1 MSDSA
6 LNALLRP
13 AASSPLAAKP
23 QKTPQ
28 PAAGEPRSDDSF
40 SKALERRMN
49 PADQGV
55 GRGTREAQRQ
65 EPSTRRNEAGRE
77 AQPTR
82 SERLARQEQPVR
94 NDAAP
99 RERTA
104 APPAREPAGASERH
118 DGKVAA
124 IDSTAKPEASAQPGA
139 AAPAAEAPPTL
150 DSAALPDSTEFTTAL
165 PTTAPAGNP
174 ATDPAAAASLAALL
188 PNVAALPTAPTAGD
202 TDGMPQEAALL
213 AGVGSRTGAS
223 LLEKLIAE
231 AGGRIV
237 SADAVE
243 TGGGASPANDEGS
256 PTSAS
261 DNSATIGTPWKA
273 GGAPGATDASAG
285 AAAPVGATGLAAT
298 ASPTAS
304 HPALQP
310 DPQLGLHAAGF
321 APAGRVEQPPL
332 PQLPVPTP
340 AGQPA
345 WAEDVGGR
353 LVWMVGRHESKAEI
367 VLTPPTLGKL
377 EVSIHVGVDQ
387 TTAHFVAATS
397 AARDALE
404 QAMPR
409 LREVL
414 QQAGIN
420 LGQTNVST
428 SGEQQA
434 QQHGAGR
441 QSGSRS
447 ASAGIGTIE
456 SAAAPSV
463 NQWVRSGSGVVD
475 TFV

>member
-13 AASSPLAAKP
+13 AASSPVAAKP
-23 QKTPQ
+23 QNKPHS
-28 PAAGEPRSDDSF
+28 ANGELRSDDSF

-49 PADQGV
+49 PAERSA
-55 GRGTREAQRQ
+55 RGTEEAQRRDAA
-65 EPSTRRNEAGRE
+65 TRPTE
-77 AQPTR
+77 AQPVRTQR
-82 SERLARQEQPVR
+82 PGRQEQPVR
-94 NDAAP
+94 RDAAA
-99 RERTA
+99 REKGDAR
-104 APPAREPAGASERH
+104 PARTPSGVSERR

-124 IDSTAKPEASAQPGA
+124 SDSPAKSEAASGAGAADAAAEPARTPNSAASSESPPAATAVPPA
-139 AAPAAEAPPTL
+139 AAPVGT
-150 DSAALPDSTEFTTAL
+150 
-165 PTTAPAGNP
+165 P

-188 PNVAALPTAPTAGD
+188 PNVAALPTDPAPGPAD
-202 TDGMPQEAALL
+202 AIPPEAALFDG
-213 AGVGSRTGAS
+213 ARSGTGAS

-231 AGGRIV
+231 ASGGTGSATAAETSVTAGSATEDGGTTIV
-237 SADAVE
+237 D
-243 TGGGASPANDEGS
+243 GGGATTTMHWKIGAD
-256 PTSAS
+256 
-261 DNSATIGTPWKA
+261 ATAAA
-273 GGAPGATDASAG
+273 GDPGAP
-285 AAAPVGATGLAAT
+285 TGLASAT
-298 ASPTAS
+298 GATNVSTTAAS
-304 HPALQP
+304 ALQP
-310 DPQLGLHAAGF
+310 DSPLGLHAASF

-332 PQLPVPTP
+332 PQLPVSTP

-377 EVSIHVGVDQ
+377 EVSIHVGADQ

-414 QQAGIN
+414 QQAGIH

-434 QQHGAGR
+434 QQHASGR
-441 QSGSRS
+441 HDGSRS
-447 ASAGIGTIE
+447 ASAGVGTIE

-463 NQWVRSGSGVVD
+463 TQWVRSGNGVVD
-475 TFV
+475 TFA

>member
-13 AASSPLAAKP
+13 AASSPVAAKP
-23 QKTPQ
+23 PKSPQ

-55 GRGTREAQRQ
+55 GRGTRDARRQ
-65 EPSTRRNEAGRE
+65 EPATRRNEPGRE
-77 AQPTR
+77 TPPTR
-82 SERLARQEQPVR
+82 NERPARHEQPVR

-99 RERTA
+99 GEQTGTR
-104 APPAREPAGASERH
+104 PAREPAGATERR

-124 IDSTAKPEASAQPGA
+124 TDSTAKQEAPAQRGA
-139 AAPAAEAPPTL
+139 AVPAAEAPPTL
-150 DSAALPDSTEFTTAL
+150 DTAVPLESTETA
-165 PTTAPAGNP
+165 PTLATAAPAGNP
-174 ATDPAAAASLAALL
+174 ATDPAAAASVAALL
-188 PNVAALPTAPTAGD
+188 PNVAALPTTPAGGGV
-202 TDGMPQEAALL
+202 DGMPPEPALIDG
-213 AGVGSRTGAS
+213 AGSRTGAS

-231 AGGRIV
+231 AGGRIG
-237 SADAVE
+237 STDAAE
-243 TGGGASPANDEGS
+243 TGVRASPANDEGS
-256 PTSAS
+256 PTTAS
-261 DNSATIGTPWKA
+261 DNSAPIGTPWKVGGDPGA
-273 GGAPGATDASAG
+273 TDVSTGRAAPGGAPG
-285 AAAPVGATGLAAT
+285 LAA
-298 ASPTAS
+298 SPP
-304 HPALQP
+304 PAQPAPQP
-310 DPQLGLHAAGF
+310 DTQLGLHPAGF
-321 APAGRVEQPPL
+321 TPAGRVEQPPL
-332 PQLPVPTP
+332 PQLPVTTP
-340 AGQPA
+340 PGQPA

-377 EVSIHVGVDQ
+377 EVSIHVGADQ

-434 QQHGAGR
+434 QQHAPGR
-441 QSGSRS
+441 QNGSRL
-447 ASAGIGTIE
+447 ASGRFGAIE
-456 SAAAPSV
+456 SAGTRSPASH
-463 NQWVRSGSGVVD
+463 WVRSGSGVVD